1 MPTYLLVHLSNC
13 NIFHVL
19 IIGFKSI
26 QLAYIYIYMI
36 IWIHTYTNTF
46 TLSTCSLIHQ
56 TFLIRLRNWLKK
68 TTSTM
73 TRWHSLLETNPTCD
87 TSGTCW
93 ARNDSLASPAKAASV
108 ASDQASCQ
116 RTILPDWR
124 LMDDLMTDG
133 EWYLRVGKDLVKIHG
148 RFLILIRT
156 ITRTFRKAF
165 IPCQQTQQKVSTFPA
180 ETCFASDPWSQF
192 SLFVFVRNRFR
203 PLILV
208 AQKKV
213 FLSCTMSV
221 SPSNKR
227 GDPSEQLSFMF
238 ANQPFGVDPILI

>member
-1 MPTYLLVHLSNC
+1 
-13 NIFHVL
+13 
-19 IIGFKSI
+19 
-26 QLAYIYIYMI
+26 MI
-36 IWIHTYTNTF
+36 IWIHRYTNTF

-56 TFLIRLRNWLKK
+56 TFLIRLHNWLKK

-116 RTILPDWR
+116 RTNDSTGHPLLRMIWWLMVDDILGVAKILWR
-124 LMDDLMTDG
+124 FMVVFDF
-133 EWYLRVGKDLVKIHG
+133 EKDHQSQ
-148 RFLILIRT
+148 
-156 ITRTFRKAF
+156 TFRQTF
-165 IPCQQTQQKVSTFPA
+165 ISCPQTQQKVSTFPPK
-180 ETCFASDPWSQF
+180 TCFASDPWSQF

-208 AQKKV
+208 V
-213 FLSCTMSV
+213 
-221 SPSNKR
+221 
-227 GDPSEQLSFMF
+227 
-238 ANQPFGVDPILI
+238 